1 MKNRLMLLLLS
12 IGFLLNGCTTVAYDD
27 PAINAELLNDRR
39 DREAFITDKQIE
51 ADITE
56 ELSDD
61 EEISSQAHVN
71 INAYNG
77 AVLVT
82 GEAATQPIKE
92 KIIASVRLQDNVK
105 LVHDHL
111 SLAYPSDI
119 FARNNDANMTENIKA
134 ALTQIRTLPD
144 FNSSMIKV
152 VTEDSVVYLMG
163 RVKRE
168 EGTVVI
174 NVVRHQPHVKQII
187 TVFEYLD

>member
-1 MKNRLMLLLLS
+1 MKNRLMFLLLS
-12 IGFLLNGCTTVAYDD
+12 TGFLLNGCATVAYDD
-27 PAINAELLNDRR
+27 PAINAELQNDRR
-39 DREAFITDKQIE
+39 DREALITDKQIE
-51 ADITE
+51 TDINE

-134 ALTQIRTLPD
+134 ALTQIRTLAD
-144 FNSSMIKV
+144 FNSNMVKV

-168 EGTVVI
+168 EGAVVI